1 MRGTCELKTARLLL
15 RKYRPEDAP
24 ILHRKFGLQEQ
35 MFEYSGWNPYATEEM
50 AAETVKS
57 FCKGYEDPGFYG
69 WAIEY
74 RGELIGTVGA
84 YDYSPENQSIEIG
97 LSIAQEN
104 WGKGF
109 ATEALA
115 CVLAFLHKEDGI
127 AAVHAWCAPE
137 NIGSKTAM
145 LRAGMT
151 QRGVESGGLVI
162 GDRTYDKLLFS
173 YPAEREPETE
183 ESFEG
188 RVR

>member
-15 RKYRPEDAP
+15 RRYRPEDAP

-57 FCKGYEDPGFYG
+57 FCKGYEDPCFYG

-151 QRGVESGGLVI
+151 QTRVESGGLVI

-173 YPAEREPETE
+173 YPADREPETE
-183 ESFEG
+183 ETFVG
-188 RVR
+188 REI